1 MRLLAVDPASN
12 VIGLAYFDRPDH
24 LVQTAIIRAPA
35 GPDTSPSSWLEKV
48 EFFEARIQD
57 RSVLWAPDVIAMEDV
72 VVWRNAASALTL
84 GRSWGWLA
92 HVLKCEYR
100 KAEFIE
106 INTATVRSALGL
118 SSRADR
124 KARQLAARAAF
135 PMCASQDEADAAA
148 VGMTAYRVIAKLR
161 AAAGLAP
168 V

>member
-12 VIGLAYFDRPDH
+12 VIGLAYFEGPGQ
-24 LVQTAIIRAPA
+24 LTQTAIIRAPA
-35 GPDTSPSSWLEKV
+35 GPETSPSSWLEKV
-48 EFFEARIQD
+48 EFFEARIQE
-57 RSVLWAPDVIAMEDV
+57 RSILWAPDVVAMEDV
-72 VVWRNAASALTL
+72 VVWRNAATALTL

-118 SSRADR
+118 SSGADR

-135 PMCASQDEADAAA
+135 PSCGSQDEADAAA
-148 VGMTAYRVIAKLR
+148 VGMTAYRVIEKLR
-161 AAAGLAP
+161 RAAG

>member
-12 VIGLAYFDRPDH
+12 VIGLAYFLSADDNGPT
-24 LVQTAIIRAPA
+24 TAILRAPQ
-35 GPDTSPSSWLEKV
+35 GPETSPSSWLEKV
-48 EFFEARIQD
+48 EFFEARIQE
-57 RSVLWAPDVIAMEDV
+57 RSILWAPDVIAMEDV

-124 KARQLAARAAF
+124 KARQQAARAAF
-135 PMCASQDEADAAA
+135 PMCTSQDEADAAA

-161 AAAGLAP
+161 AAAG